1 MREKKEEIK
10 KKLQEIQKI
19 MSEEIEK
26 KVSFDLS

>member
-1 MREKKEEIK
+1 MQDKKEEMK

>member
-1 MREKKEEIK
+1 MREKKEDIK